1 MFNKSKKDQYFIK
14 TASKEL
20 NDFLQGGFHK
30 GVITQ
35 IYGEAGCGKS
45 NLAILSTIGVKNI
58 LLSLFQETFRFAIQ
72 LQKNNLVG
80 IDLPLQ
86 LIKK

>member
-1 MFNKSKKDQYFIK
+1 MFNNTKQDQYFIK
-14 TASKEL
+14 TVSKEL

-45 NLAILSTIGVKNI
+45 NLAILSTIGVRI
-58 LLSLFQETFRFAIQ
+58 TLFRLFRGTFQFVISP
-72 LQKNNLVG
+72 QK
-80 IDLPLQ
+80 
-86 LIKK
+86 KK